1 MNVSTNDSFNFAQ
14 HIRRT
19 QTTTEP
25 RTIRKTLSARQ
36 WPTRLH
42 DYMLI
47 STCFATSQL
56 NRLSIEII
64 IEILLQLD
72 NPPLTR
78 FRSLSCRAVQFVDS
92 VRQYTAIIEHCPDI
106 LRAIVSIRAD
116 AFDCVTLYRALFTTQ
131 CSTFN
136 RFGNY
141 LYLTDCRVCYL
152 CFTKR
157 PEVFP
162 SQVAKHTSSSPST
175 QRTIPGAFVNSSS
188 WRNHQAS

>member
-1 MNVSTNDSFNFAQ
+1 M
-14 HIRRT
+14 
-19 QTTTEP
+19 P
-25 RTIRKTLSARQ
+25 
-36 WPTRLH
+36 
-42 DYMLI
+42 I
-47 STCFATSQL
+47 STGFVTSQL
-56 NRLSIEII
+56 DRLSIEVI
-64 IEILLQLD
+64 IEILLRLN
-72 NPPLTR
+72 NPFPTC
-78 FRSLSCRAVQFVDS
+78 FRCRALQFVDP